1 MSSHHSIVPMYGV
14 PEGSVLRT
22 MLTGRNRDG
31 DTWFQFEG
39 ANWNPFGRPL
49 ESVMHAINYVQYMV
63 TAKQVGPLG
72 ASIFTDQ
79 NPLRVAFDGCV
90 DRHRVLFKQYERDDP
105 TGRSLPPTPLVRRL
119 PLLRSSNQQETS

>member
-1 MSSHHSIVPMYGV
+1 MYGV

-22 MLTGRNRDG
+22 MLTGRNHDG

-72 ASIFTDQ
+72 ASIYTDR

-90 DRHRVLFKQYERDDP
+90 DRHRVLFKQYEKDDP
-105 TGRSLPPTPLVRRL
+105 TGRFLPPTPLVRRL
-119 PLLRSSNQQETS
+119 PLLRASNQPETS